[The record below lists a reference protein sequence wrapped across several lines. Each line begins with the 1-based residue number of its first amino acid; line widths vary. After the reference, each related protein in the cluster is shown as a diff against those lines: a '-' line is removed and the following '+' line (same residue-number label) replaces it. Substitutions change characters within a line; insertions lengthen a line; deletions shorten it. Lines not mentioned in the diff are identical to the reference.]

1 MACSVNHRESVQIPY
16 KNINDS
22 HSAKLTCFPYI
33 YIYTHE
39 TYDTGLTLLPP
50 PGRHVPRRSSTTGG
64 GALGLSSGQTW
75 IG

>member
-33 YIYTHE
+33 YIYI
-39 TYDTGLTLLPP
+39 YIYIYLAQRVSLMIL
-50 PGRHVPRRSSTTGG
+50 
-64 GALGLSSGQTW
+64 
-75 IG
+75 